1 MLRTCF
7 TARLMWNTDCE
18 IEIISSGAGKERTL
32 RRFSLCHKCDTIYL
46 SSFYFA
52 KRSEGAGES
61 FPCWGLGQSPKYKT
75 KRGNDMR
82 YDVLLCDADN
92 TLFDFNKAEEN
103 AFAIACEQMGFSS
116 TPELLATYSKINEA
130 LWKLLEQGGITQEV
144 LRVRRFEQFLEAIH
158 RNDDAQKM
166 CDAFVDALGRQSVPL
181 DGAVEAVKRW
191 SAKVPVIIVTN
202 GIGQVQRGRMA
213 GSELRP
219 YVSGLVI
226 SEEDGA
232 AKPNPL
238 MLEKGMELA
247 HVTDRRRALMLG
259 DSLTSD
265 MAAARN
271 AGIDACWFNPKGA
284 ANDKGVPIAYEIASL
299 DEVDAI
305 LDGTEE

>member
-1 MLRTCF
+1 
-7 TARLMWNTDCE
+7 
-18 IEIISSGAGKERTL
+18 
-32 RRFSLCHKCDTIYL
+32 
-46 SSFYFA
+46 
-52 KRSEGAGES
+52 
-61 FPCWGLGQSPKYKT
+61 
-75 KRGNDMR
+75 MR

-103 AFAIACEQMGFSS
+103 AFAMACETMGFSS

-130 LWKLLEQGGITQEV
+130 LWKLLEQGGITQDV

-158 RNDDAQKM
+158 REGDAQKM

-191 SAKVPVIIVTN
+191 SAKVPVVIVTN

-213 GSELRP
+213 GSEIHL
-219 YVSGLVI
+219 YISGLVI
-226 SEEDGA
+226 SEEVGA
-232 AKPNPL
+232 AKPNP
-238 MLEKGMELA
+238 
-247 HVTDRRRALMLG
+247 LMLG

-265 MAAARN
+265 MAAAGN
-271 AGIDACWFNPKGA
+271 AGVDACWFNPKGA
-284 ANDKGVPIAYEIASL
+284 ANDRGVPIAYEIASL